1 MSKRLTRKQIK
12 EDIRHD
18 ELQTAVTSTVDS
30 IASHRKLVIWGV
42 VAVVT
47 AAIVV
52 SVAVAWKRSRD
63 ESSSLALAKAIKIY
77 EAPVVETDAKPDDPD
92 KPSFTSEEERRT
104 KAREAFAKVSSGTA
118 ADVASLF
125 LAEMA
130 LAEGDTETARKT
142 WEAFLDKHSDH
153 ALALAVRR
161 DLIRLDREQGK
172 GEQVVQELKAELD
185 SEEKSLPED
194 LLLFEL
200 AETLDSLDRGD
211 EAETYYQRILDDY
224 PSSSFASKARQKTSS

>member
-42 VAVVT
+42 VAVVVV
-47 AAIVV
+47 AAAV
-52 SVAVAWKRSRD
+52 SIALYWKQSRD
-63 ESSSLALAKAIKIY
+63 TKASLALDKAIEIY
-77 EAPVVETDAKPDDPD
+77 EAPIVETGAKPDDPD
-92 KPSFTSEEERRT
+92 HPSFSSEEERRA
-104 KAREAFAKVSSGTA
+104 KARPAFQAVSGGTA

-125 LAEMA
+125 LAEMS
-130 LAEGDTETARKT
+130 LAEGDKEAARAT
-142 WEAFLDKHSDH
+142 WVAFLEKHKTH

-161 DLIRLDREQGK
+161 DLIRLDREEGK
-172 GEQVVQELKAELD
+172 GEQVVQELQAELS
-185 SEEKSLPED
+185 SEQKELPED

-200 AETLDSLDRGD
+200 AKTLDSLDRGE
-211 EAETYYQRILDDY
+211 EAQTYYKRILDDY
-224 PSSSFASKARQKTSS
+224 PSSSFASEARQKTSS